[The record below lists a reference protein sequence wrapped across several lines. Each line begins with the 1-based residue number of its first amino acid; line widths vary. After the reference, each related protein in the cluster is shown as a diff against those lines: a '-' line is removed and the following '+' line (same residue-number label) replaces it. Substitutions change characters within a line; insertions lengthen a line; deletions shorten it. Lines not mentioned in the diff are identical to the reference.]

1 MKSAHKIG
9 LFLIF
14 TLSVVGC
21 DVANEINRSY
31 GASAPDDRAIA
42 AQQARA
48 AAQQAASVKVT
59 QPGVVVAPDGTVNA
73 PAGTSVEITR
83 ETVETDRRPT
93 QRRTESAGASGAG
106 LTTNA
111 TEAKVG
117 QENQPSSVQLGSTD
131 ATGLGGGP
139 ASGTSGGSST
149 KAEVTGP
156 RMEVIALF
164 VIGALLIALGAW
176 RGQGGN
182 IRAAIWM
189 AGAGLLLIATG
200 TIALKWP
207 EAMLI
212 GIGAGVLVLIVGY
225 LDETRAKAKATEQA
239 VSIDHRAHELET
251 SLISV
256 VRGIAAL
263 PEPIRTNALK
273 SISDQTDHADEATV
287 KRTIT
292 DIKFKAGVK

>member
-1 MKSAHKIG
+1 MKSAHKLG
-9 LFLIF
+9 LFLFISM
-14 TLSVVGC
+14 SVIGC
-21 DVANEINRSY
+21 YVANEINRSF
-31 GASAPDDRAIA
+31 GAAAPDDRSVA

-48 AAQQAASVKVT
+48 AAQQAANVKVS
-59 QPGVVVAPDGTVNA
+59 QPGVTVTPDGTVNA

-83 ETVETDRRPT
+83 ETVNTDKRPSHT
-93 QRRTESAGASGAG
+93 RSDRASASGAG
-106 LTTNA
+106 MSTDA
-111 TEAKVG
+111 AEAKVG
-117 QENQPSSVQLGSTD
+117 QENQPSSVQLGGTD

-149 KAEVTGP
+149 KAEVTGT

-164 VIGALLIALGAW
+164 VIGALLIGLGAW

-189 AGAGLLLIATG
+189 VGAGLLLIATG

-212 GIGAGVLVLIVGY
+212 GIGAGAIVLIVGY

-239 VSIDHRAHELET
+239 TSIDHRAHELET

-263 PEPIRTNALK
+263 PEPVRTNALK